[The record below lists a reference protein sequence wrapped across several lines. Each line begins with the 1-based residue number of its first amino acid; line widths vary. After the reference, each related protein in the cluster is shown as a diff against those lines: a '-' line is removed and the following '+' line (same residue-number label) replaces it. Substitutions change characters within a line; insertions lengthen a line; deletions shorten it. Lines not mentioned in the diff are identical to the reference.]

1 MTVYGGDLQESGLVA
16 SLKCELCSDGPLGI
30 PALQRVL
37 LREALAVTP
46 SQGYEAIVV
55 SLQINLQSNAQVVP
69 APVSDVENS
78 VFDPGF
84 GLDENFLVCR
94 CTD

>member
-1 MTVYGGDLQESGLVA
+1 VA
-16 SLKCELCSDGPLGI
+16 SLKCELRGNDSLWI

-37 LREALAVTP
+37 LWEALAVTP
-46 SQGYEAIVV
+46 FQGYEAIVV
-55 SLQINLQSNAQVVP
+55 SLQVNLQSNAQVVP

-78 VFDPGF
+78 VFGPGF
-84 GLDENFLVCR
+84 GLDENFLVFH